1 MRDTL
6 HGYGLNLESLVE
18 LTAFA
23 KEPREHEAIRKII
36 ADYLPG
42 DYHPALSIIGVPG
55 LWLEGFELEI
65 AGIAIDA

>member
-6 HGYGLNLESLVE
+6 HGYGLSLENLVE

-23 KEPREHEAIRKII
+23 KEPRAHEAIRKMI

-42 DYHPALSIIGVPG
+42 MTIPALSIIGVPG
-55 LWLEGFELEI
+55 LWLEELRT
-65 AGIAIDA
+65 

>member
-6 HGYGLNLESLVE
+6 RGYGLSLENVVE

-23 KEPREHEAIRKII
+23 KEPRAHEAIRKIT

-42 DYHPALSIIGVPG
+42 DNHPALSIIGVPG
-55 LWLEGFELEI
+55 LWLESFELEV
-65 AGIAIDA
+65 AGVAIEA